1 MSVVFNVNRPVLV
14 DYSDQLNTTIDK
26 TEKMSTHSGNASV
39 DLDLNDLTLDQLGLL
54 LYPNTDTSS
63 ERLGQAFCFRHLRLV
78 RMLRAVQVGFSVT
91 RQIVE
96 GWGLTSKEKTS
107 EAVRVTKGTS
117 VPNVCAIAGDQ
128 LGSRHTLQRAYP

>member
-14 DYSDQLNTTIDK
+14 DYSDQLNTAIDK

-63 ERLGQAFCFRHLRLV
+63 ECLGQALCFRHLRSARV
-78 RMLRAVQVGFSVT
+78 HRAVQFGFSVT

-96 GWGLTSKEKTS
+96 GCGLTSKEKTS

-128 LGSRHTLQRAYP
+128 LGSRHTIQRAYP